1 MWVVESSRGIY
12 AVLYLVVQI
21 GLSFALQEKCC
32 RFGVVLLRSD
42 VQGGQTHFG
51 TFGVILEENGDH
63 LVVALLKA
71 HRQRGKSVLEKTN
84 RTRCDRGQSSFLLSN
99 YLGG

>member
-1 MWVVESSRGIY
+1 MWMCKSSPGVD

-21 GLSFALQEKCC
+21 RLGFALQEKCC
-32 RFGVVLLRSD
+32 RFGVVLLRSN

-51 TFGVILEENGDH
+51 TFGIILKKNGHH

-71 HRQRGKSVLEKTN
+71 
-84 RTRCDRGQSSFLLSN
+84 DR
-99 YLGG
+99 